1 MSCIIKLW
9 FVEKSVARAV
19 CILVVGYSRKMV
31 PFPLSHHDYM
41 RKPMARA
48 RVRALWWT
56 GDLLRLR
63 PTIDDE
69 DGHTDYISSNGF
81 GKWVW
86 SDRIL
91 LP

>member
-69 DGHTDYISSNGF
+69 DGLLIF
-81 GKWVW
+81 EWVW
-86 SDRIL
+86 EMGFYYHEFK
-91 LP
+91 